1 MLDSEQNLNGIKK
14 LFDLSSFT
22 FIQSKKKKK
31 KIHGVHRKRRGLG
44 IGAFTLKDSRRK
56 SCCYRNKLPDRR
68 RESHAAN
75 KLTGQQQL

>member
-1 MLDSEQNLNGIKK
+1 MLDSEQNLNGIKNYLISLHSLLYK
-14 LFDLSSFT
+14 V
-22 FIQSKKKKK
+22 KKKK

>member
-56 SCCYRNKLPDRR
+56 SLLLPEQAAGGQKKRITCC
-68 RESHAAN
+68 
-75 KLTGQQQL
+75 